1 MIPAPF
7 RHLRVDSVEAAIAG
21 LIEHG
26 DEAKLL
32 AGGHS
37 LLPIMKLRLAT
48 PSVLLDI
55 GSIASM
61 SSIRMDADDLV
72 IGAGTR
78 HRDVQNSPLVVAA
91 APLLAFASSLVGDP
105 QVRNRGTIGGSIVH
119 ADPAADLPCAA
130 MALGATLVVQGSGG
144 RRSIGVDDFFVG
156 FWTTAMDANEVLVEI
171 RIPHQI
177 PAGWSYQKFTTR
189 SQDWATVAVA
199 VSGTRIALASMAE
212 TPVRAFTTEAAR
224 SRGAS
229 VIEASNLAD
238 DSTTPPADL
247 RGSSDYR
254 RNLARVL
261 TERALVEA
269 ATRC

>member
-7 RHLRVDSVEAAIAG
+7 RHLPVDSVEAAIAV
-21 LIEHG
+21 LTEHG

-48 PSVLLDI
+48 PSVLVDI
-55 GSIASM
+55 GPIASLA
-61 SSIRMDADDLV
+61 SIRMDAYDLV
-72 IGAGTR
+72 IGAATR
-78 HRDVQNSPLVVAA
+78 HRDVQNSPLVAAA
-91 APLLAFASSLVGDP
+91 APLLAYASSLVGDP
-105 QVRNRGTIGGSIVH
+105 QVRNRGTIGGSIAH

-130 MALGATLVVQGSGG
+130 LALGATLVVQGADG
-144 RRSIGVDDFFVG
+144 RRSIGADEFFVG

-171 RIPHQI
+171 RIPRQP

-212 TPVRAFTTEAAR
+212 IPVRAFAAEAAR

-229 VIEASNLAD
+229 VTEVSDLAD
-238 DSTTPPADL
+238 DTTTPPADL
-247 RGSSDYR
+247 RASSDYR

-261 TERALVEA
+261 TERALIEA
-269 ATRC
+269 ATRR

>member
-7 RHLRVDSVEAAIAG
+7 RHVRVDTVEAAIAA

-48 PSVLLDI
+48 PGVLVDL
-55 GSIASM
+55 GGV
-61 SSIRMDADDLV
+61 SSLSTIRMDGEELV

-78 HRDVQNSPLVVAA
+78 HRDVHQSPIVTSA
-91 APLLAFASSLVGDP
+91 APLLAYASSLVGDP

-119 ADPAADLPCAA
+119 ADPAADLPCA
-130 MALGATLVVQGSGG
+130 MLALDARLVLQSSTGL
-144 RRSIGVDDFFVG
+144 RSIGVDDFFLG
-156 FWTTAMDANEVLVEI
+156 FWTTAMDVNEVMVEI
-171 RIPHQI
+171 RIPRQET
-177 PAGWSYQKFTTR
+177 GWSYQKFTTR

-199 VSGTRIALASMAE
+199 VAGGRISLASMAE
-212 TPVRAFTTEAAR
+212 TPVRAGAAEAELAQGKGPVAA
-224 SRGAS
+224 GA
-229 VIEASNLAD
+229 LAD
-238 DSTTPPADL
+238 AGTRPPEDL
-247 RGSSDYR
+247 RASSDYR
-254 RNLARVL
+254 RNLAQVL

-269 ATRC
+269 ATRR